1 MYLSFLNECKKI
13 SLAFSYLCNHNHDNN
28 IHLKKDT
35 EMKKAIFLALLA
47 CITLNVA
54 AQDVDMEGNSCCTSE
69 ANVQK
74 NPEFKGGLEALV
86 KYLNKK
92 LNYPDLAKRYGV
104 EGKVVMEFIV
114 DTDGTLKEITAKD
127 CIIERFNTTK
137 FSQETEA
144 EQKAL
149 KEQFALLFAKEGAR
163 VIRKM
168 PKWTPGS
175 INGEPVRVKYNL
187 PITFKIP
194 DK

>member
-1 MYLSFLNECKKI
+1 
-13 SLAFSYLCNHNHDNN
+13 
-28 IHLKKDT
+28 
-35 EMKKAIFLALLA
+35 MKKAFIMVLLA
-47 CITLNVA
+47 FMANHAA
-54 AQDVDMEGNSCCTSE
+54 AQILEHTEAGIGGMEGRITSTPE
-69 ANVQK
+69 SNVQK
-74 NPEFKGGLEALV
+74 APEFKGGLEALV
-86 KYLNKK
+86 KYLNKNLK
-92 LNYPDLAKRYGV
+92 YPGLAKRYGV

-137 FSQETEA
+137 FSQLTEA
-144 EQKAL
+144 EQKNL

-168 PKWTPGS
+168 PKWTPGN
-175 INGEPVRVKYNL
+175 INGIPVRVKYNL

>member
-1 MYLSFLNECKKI
+1 M
-13 SLAFSYLCNHNHDNN
+13 
-28 IHLKKDT
+28 KKDT
-35 EMKKAIFLALLA
+35 EMKKAILMVLLA
-47 CITLNVA
+47 CLTINVT
-54 AQDVDMEGNSCCTSE
+54 AQNVNMEGSMASTSE
-69 ANVQK
+69 TKVQK

-86 KYLNKK
+86 KYLNKNLK
-92 LNYPDLAKRYGV
+92 YPDLAKRYGV

-137 FSQETEA
+137 FSQVTEA

-168 PKWTPGS
+168 PKWTPGN
-175 INGEPVRVKYNL
+175 INGIPVRVKYNL